1 MTPDRNDPQKDQPGS
16 EFMNL
21 RSRRMGL
28 GVTAWFD
35 VDLSFEWDL
44 DREYQ
49 ELSKNPV
56 FLDVP
61 RIGIHDERRKN
72 LTWK

>member
-1 MTPDRNDPQKDQPGS
+1 
-16 EFMNL
+16 MNL

>member
-1 MTPDRNDPQKDQPGS
+1 
-16 EFMNL
+16 MNL
-21 RSRRMGL
+21 GSRRIGL

-44 DREYQ
+44 DQEYQ

-56 FLDVP
+56 FLDLP
-61 RIGIHDERRKN
+61 RIGINDERRKN
-72 LTWK
+72 LTW